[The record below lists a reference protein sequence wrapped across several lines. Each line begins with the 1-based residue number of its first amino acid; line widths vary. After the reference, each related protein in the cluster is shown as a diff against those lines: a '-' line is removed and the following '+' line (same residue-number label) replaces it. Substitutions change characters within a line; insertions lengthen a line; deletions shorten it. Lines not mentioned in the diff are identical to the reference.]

1 MPETIS
7 PQLALY
13 RARKAAGRC
22 VRCGGKRDDVYSLC
36 SKCREYQRQ
45 RDTYNAAR
53 MTPEQKAAR
62 NAKHRINQKALRD
75 RRRAAGLCT
84 KCGAPSDGKY
94 ICAACAARANALRRE
109 TGK

>member
-1 MPETIS
+1 MQETIS
-7 PQLALY
+7 SQLALY

-22 VRCGGKRDDVYSLC
+22 TRCGGKRDDGYILC

-53 MTPEQKAAR
+53 RTPEQKAAR
-62 NAKHRINQKALRD
+62 NAQHRINQKAFRD

-84 KCGAPSDGKY
+84 KCGAPSDGKSL
-94 ICAACAARANALRRE
+94 CSACAAKANARRRE
-109 TGK
+109 SGK